1 MAEIGATVEI
11 AFPLVG
17 FDVVDIFVSLLAD
30 FDCRSGVLDSP
41 PDACKVTVEVG
52 DALTVTVVAPDQD
65 WRRLS
70 GYSRL

>member
-30 FDCRSGVLDSP
+30 FDCRSGVLD
-41 PDACKVTVEVG
+41 C
-52 DALTVTVVAPDQD
+52 
-65 WRRLS
+65 RS
-70 GYSRL
+70 GVFD